1 MTCHDGCSRNVELR
15 TLDRATNTT
24 IMDFFSGKSF
34 NKLNFIFN
42 DGGVNRDVLLFGTM
56 IQSIDNL
63 IIFIF
68 GLIVALN

>member
-1 MTCHDGCSRNVELR
+1 MTCHDGCSRDVELR

-24 IMDFFSGKSF
+24 KMDFVSGKSF
-34 NKLNFIFN
+34 NKLNFLFN
-42 DGGVNRDVLLFGTM
+42 DGAVNRDVLLFATL

>member
-1 MTCHDGCSRNVELR
+1 MR
-15 TLDRATNTT
+15 TLDLATNTT
-24 IMDFFSGKSF
+24 KMDFVNGKSF

-42 DGGVNRDVLLFGTM
+42 DGAVNRDVLLFGTM